1 MSSASQNSGAT
12 AGAFSERV
20 IQIDETRIRCLEAGQ
35 GNPVIVLD
43 GSGALGQSRLYSL
56 LAQHFRVIAFDIPG
70 PGASLSPES
79 TAMRSLAHMLVRAAI
94 GIGLERYALVSIA
107 AASPVA
113 LWQGIDAPERI
124 DGLVLVSPTA
134 LSALEGPPVTGSAD
148 HELESRLADIRVAT
162 LVLLGTEDRVVP
174 PETGR
179 TYAKRIPKCYYV
191 LVYDAG
197 HGLETER
204 PDLLFATIS
213 DFLDRRESFVVNHN
227 STVLN
232 P

>member
-1 MSSASQNSGAT
+1 MSSASQNSDAT
-12 AGAFSERV
+12 AAAFSEHV
-20 IQIDETRIRCLEAGQ
+20 VQIDGTQIRYLEAGQ

-56 LAQHFRVIAFDIPG
+56 LARRFRVITFDIPG

-79 TAMRSLAHMLVRAAI
+79 TAMRNLAHMLARAAI

-107 AASPVA
+107 AATPVA
-113 LWQGIDAPERI
+113 LWQAIDAPERI
-124 DGLVLVSPTA
+124 EGMVLVSPTA
-134 LSALEGPPVTGSAD
+134 LSALADRTVTDSDD
-148 HELESRLADIRVAT
+148 HELESRLADVRVAT

-179 TYAKRIPKCYYV
+179 TYAQGIPKCYYV

-204 PDLLFATIS
+204 PDVLFETMR
-213 DFLDRRESFVVNHN
+213 DFLERREGFVVNRN
-227 STVLN
+227 STLLN